1 MSSMFSDF
9 NSAFDGPPNL
19 PAGKIK
25 RKHRSKGDTSVENFV
40 PGPLSGSPDP
50 DRPLSQMAPANDV
63 LKSPQGSGGAGRLE
77 SGVALQDFFPL
88 PGETADPEEWT
99 KAFTLEGSQMP
110 QLSAP
115 ALQRPDGSVPV
126 DGKST
131 LWRQISAPA
140 VIQPAAV
147 VADSM
152 AGVPSEINHRLD
164 LLTRQLDGLVTPTPL
179 QSTAELFLFVAI
191 GLLLLLAIDTL
202 LRFATSLASSNGP
215 RSRGGAYG
223 GARGGAYRW
232 RSRGSGG
239 GGGGRRY

>member
-1 MSSMFSDF
+1 MSSVFSDF
-9 NSAFDGPPNL
+9 NSAFEGPPNL

-50 DRPLSQMAPANDV
+50 DRPVPPMPPANDV
-63 LKSPQGSGGAGRLE
+63 LKSPQGTGGANRLE
-77 SGVALQDFFPL
+77 SGVPLQDFFPL

-99 KAFTLEGSQMP
+99 KAFTLEGSQLP
-110 QLSAP
+110 QPTAP
-115 ALQRPDGSVPV
+115 TLQRPDGSIPV
-126 DGKST
+126 AGKST
-131 LWRQISAPA
+131 LWRQIPAPA
-140 VIQPAAV
+140 VTQPVAV

-152 AGVPSEINHRLD
+152 AGVPSEINQRLD

-202 LRFATSLASSNGP
+202 LRFATSLASSRP
-215 RSRGGAYG
+215 RARG
-223 GARGGAYRW
+223 GARGW
-232 RSRGSGG
+232 RSR

>member
-1 MSSMFSDF
+1 MFSDF

-50 DRPLSQMAPANDV
+50 DRPVPPMAPANDV

-115 ALQRPDGSVPV
+115 IPRQMQRPDGSISV

-131 LWRQISAPA
+131 LWRQIPAPA

-202 LRFATSLASSNGP
+202 LRFATSLASAGGP
-215 RSRGGAYG
+215 RIRGGA
-223 GARGGAYRW
+223 RSW
-232 RSRGSGG
+232 RSRG

>member
-50 DRPLSQMAPANDV
+50 DRPVPPMAPANDV
-63 LKSPQGSGGAGRLE
+63 LKSPQGTGGANRLE
-77 SGVALQDFFPL
+77 SGVAMQDFFPL

-99 KAFTLEGSQMP
+99 KAFTLEGSNMP
-110 QLSAP
+110 QPTAP
-115 ALQRPDGSVPV
+115 FLQGQGQGQRQRPDGSISVE
-126 DGKST
+126 GKST
-131 LWRQISAPA
+131 LWRQIPAPA
-140 VIQPAAV
+140 VTQPAAV

-164 LLTRQLDGLVTPTPL
+164 TLTRQLEGLVTPTPL

-202 LRFATSLASSNGP
+202 LRFATSLASSAKGGY
-215 RSRGGAYG
+215 SRGGARSW
-223 GARGGAYRW
+223 RGVR
-232 RSRGSGG
+232 
-239 GGGGRRY
+239 GRRY